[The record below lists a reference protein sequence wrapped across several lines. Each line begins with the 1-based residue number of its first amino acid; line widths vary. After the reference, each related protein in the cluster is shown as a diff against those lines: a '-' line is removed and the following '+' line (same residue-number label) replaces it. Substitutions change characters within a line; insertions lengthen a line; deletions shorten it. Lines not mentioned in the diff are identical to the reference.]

1 MKNFKRIF
9 TVIFSCVLIVC
20 TLALV
25 AACKAEEKE
34 EGYYVADR
42 FVGKNNKVIG
52 NWWCRVPDRINSGV
66 LDTTQ
71 KPEGYKALYMDEF
84 YITVY
89 YTAPDASGAHAA
101 GYSMAINHYWWNLES
116 KKQVV
121 ADEITTL
128 LEVKPKNLKLADN
141 QYYYGGRFYTFYEGD
156 GYIFTLDGYKMS
168 AVSVV
173 DDSKVLNFDFASA
186 ATMSL
191 EYCKER
197 HLQRGL
203 HDSII
208 NS

>member
-25 AACKAEEKE
+25 AACKVEEKE

-52 NWWCRVPDRINSGV
+52 NWWCRVPDKINSGV

-71 KPEGYKALYMDEF
+71 KPEGYEAVYMDEC

-89 YTAPDASGAHAA
+89 YTEPDASGGHVG
-101 GYSMAINHYWWNLES
+101 GYSMTINHYWWNLET
-116 KKQVV
+116 KKQVSV
-121 ADEITTL
+121 EKSGV
-128 LEVKPKNLKLADN
+128 LEVKPKNLKLEDN
-141 QYYYGGRFYTFYEGD
+141 QYFYNSGFETFYEGS

-168 AVSVV
+168 AVSIV

-186 ATMSL
+186 TTMSL
-191 EYCKER
+191 EYCKEQ